1 MKRLRCI
8 AYAAAVGCL
17 TVWALKSHLSTTAAD
32 VLTVVWKAEPLAGFK
47 PQSITIYYTTAQDN
61 ELSERQVM
69 HGRYD
74 LGRLELTVPSDLT
87 SFRLDLGFANPL
99 PEGTNLS
106 CPPEKV
112 EINGVGQRMSSMNVF
127 KLGNP
132 RYIAVYYPKLDL
144 RHHENLRFLPTL
156 VVFVATVCF
165 SYWMVSHIGGWFVL
179 IFFFL
184 CLLPWARLSQ
194 EDVSE
199 RENRRLATFPKSFDP
214 KAFELALNDRM
225 FGREQLLDLKN
236 FIFARLG
243 VEDKKGK
250 ALVGKDGW
258 LYYKDTLEDF
268 ANLTCWGEADMRA
281 MGDYLNVLFEY
292 CKSRGKRF
300 AFMICPDKC
309 RVYPEYVVQYLKAN
323 PDSMG
328 KTERLVTYL
337 RKNYAFPVV
346 YSRERLIDFKAK
358 VPRPLYY
365 LKDTHWSWEGG
376 CYGGY
381 QPMMEA
387 LGLPAKEMTQWKE
400 IPGDSCDLLSMNA
413 HAGDV
418 PDMKTYAK
426 PDFPFALARPQSDV
440 DLENVGGQGRLFMLR
455 DSFATA
461 MTPYINLTFRNAVLR
476 WRAALLPEDREAVDS
491 SDSFVYEIVERSIPA
506 LCCIARCG
514 RTIPWEVN

>member
-1 MKRLRCI
+1 MKRFVNIL
-8 AYAAAVGCL
+8 YALAAGCL
-17 TVWALKSHLSTTAAD
+17 ITWALKDHFSAVVPA
-32 VLTVVWKAEPLAGFK
+32 VLNVHWKASSLVGFK
-47 PQSITIYYTTAQDN
+47 PQEIAIYYTTAQDG
-61 ELSERQVM
+61 ELSERQVI
-69 HGRYD
+69 RNCFEPN
-74 LGRLELTVPSDLT
+74 LRALTLPPDIT
-87 SFRLDLGFANPL
+87 SLRMDLGFADPI
-99 PEGTNLS
+99 PDGTSLS
-106 CPPEKV
+106 CPPETF
-112 EINGVGQRMSSMNVF
+112 EINGVGQQMSEMNVF
-127 KLGNP
+127 RLGNP
-132 RYIAVYYPKLDL
+132 RYVAVYYPALDVRPRRTL
-144 RHHENLRFLPTL
+144 RLLPATG
-156 VVFVATVCF
+156 VFAVSFGVL
-165 SYWMVSHIGGWFVL
+165 YWAIPHVGGWLGVTFLV
-179 IFFFL
+179 L
-184 CLLPWARLSQ
+184 CLLPWARLSK
-194 EDVSE
+194 EEVSV

-292 CKSRGKRF
+292 CRSRGKRF

-309 RVYPEYVVQYLKAN
+309 RVYPEYVVQYQKVN
-323 PDSMG
+323 PDSESR
-328 KTERLVTYL
+328 TARLVAYL
-337 RKNYAFPVV
+337 RGNYAFPVV
-346 YSRERLIDFKAK
+346 YSRERLLDFKAK

-365 LKDTHWSWEGG
+365 LKDTHWNWEGG

-400 IPGDSCDLLSMNA
+400 IPNDSGDMLSMNA

-418 PDMKTYAK
+418 PDLKTYAK
-426 PDFPFALARPQSDV
+426 PNFPFVLAQPQSDV
-440 DLENVGGQGRLFMLR
+440 DLENAGGQGSLFMLR

-461 MTPYINLTFRNAVLR
+461 MTPYINSTFRNAVLR

-506 LCCIARCG
+506 LCCIARG
-514 RTIPWEVN
+514 GQTIPWEVK